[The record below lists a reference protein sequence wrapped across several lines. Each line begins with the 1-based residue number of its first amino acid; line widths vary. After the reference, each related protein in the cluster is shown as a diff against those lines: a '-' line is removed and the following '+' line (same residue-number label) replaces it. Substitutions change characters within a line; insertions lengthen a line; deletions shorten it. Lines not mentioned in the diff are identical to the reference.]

1 MNVERRLLRLMNAG
15 DQDIELFQRALAP
28 RVLPNHGPRTWLFDR
43 AFFLY
48 ITVVRMAR
56 AAAVPA
62 APSSRAV
69 VYDPGAR
76 DETRRA
82 NRAYFIHEYFGEEV
96 DFLLTDLLKGAG
108 EARTMTVG
116 ERLAARRWRWR
127 ARRAALASFLDF
139 SSRRYRWWGD
149 VFSTVHTFA
158 QALEQ
163 IDKAYIGLPYDRRSY
178 VLATWLQRH
187 TAIKP
192 FIIFQSMPLYGNQR
206 DLHVP
211 VTVILTSKVNIPEV
225 NYYIEQGHFKAGEVL
240 YRSQEYLLERVGIE
254 PAPPL
259 YDIGF
264 FSTGD
269 WARVDGTYWAVD
281 LEKVRQGA
289 YRGNIYEAQS
299 MRVLEALVDYA
310 RSRRRTLRIYLH
322 PYERRLLNDEGIE
335 PPYKGLA
342 DGQWVTIDERP
353 GNSRVAHYE
362 PDVAVALRSGTI
374 WERIDLGL
382 DRSFMYV
389 YEDLSLGNLLP
400 EAMGEYQRNL
410 FRSVGEL
417 FAKLDEC
424 FAQPA
429 QQRVTEPQREPQ
441 VAP

>member
-56 AAAVPA
+56 AATVPA
-62 APSSRAV
+62 APSRRAV

-116 ERLAARRWRWR
+116 ERRAARRWRWR
-127 ARRAALASFLDF
+127 ARRAACASFLDF

-225 NYYIEQGHFKAGEVL
+225 NYYIKQGHFKAGEVL
-240 YRSQEYLLERVGIE
+240 YRSQEYLLERVGIK

-289 YRGNIYEAQS
+289 YRGNIYEVQS

-310 RSRRRTLRIYLH
+310 RSRHRTLRIYLH

-335 PPYKGLA
+335 PPYEGLA
-342 DGQWVTIDERP
+342 DGRWVTIDERP

-410 FRSVGEL
+410 FRSVDEL
-417 FAKLDEC
+417 FTKLDEC
-424 FAQPA
+424 FAEPA
-429 QQRVTEPQREPQ
+429 QQSMREPQ

>member
-1 MNVERRLLRLMNAG
+1 
-15 DQDIELFQRALAP
+15 
-28 RVLPNHGPRTWLFDR
+28 
-43 AFFLY
+43 
-48 ITVVRMAR
+48 
-56 AAAVPA
+56 
-62 APSSRAV
+62 
-69 VYDPGAR
+69 
-76 DETRRA
+76 
-82 NRAYFIHEYFGEEV
+82 
-96 DFLLTDLLKGAG
+96 
-108 EARTMTVG
+108 
-116 ERLAARRWRWR
+116 
-127 ARRAALASFLDF
+127 
-139 SSRRYRWWGD
+139 
-149 VFSTVHTFA
+149 VHTFA

-225 NYYIEQGHFKAGEVL
+225 NYYIKQGHFKAGEVL
-240 YRSQEYLLERVGIE
+240 YRSQEYLLERVGME

-289 YRGNIYEAQS
+289 YRGNIYEVQS
-299 MRVLEALVDYA
+299 MRVLEALVDYV
-310 RSRRRTLRIYLH
+310 RSRHRTLRIYLH

-342 DGQWVTIDERP
+342 NGRWVTIDERP
-353 GNSRVAHYE
+353 GTSRVAHYE

-410 FRSVGEL
+410 FRSVDEL
-417 FAKLDEC
+417 FTKLDEC
-424 FAQPA
+424 FAEPA
-429 QQRVTEPQREPQ
+429 QQSIREPQ